1 MPLLMLVMV
10 IGGLLLALLAQ
21 SWAPLL
27 GATAVVA
34 LIFMGVLLICSVLV
48 IVVLSA
54 VAVREWWTACGWT
67 GAPDPGENVRDGG
80 RSDESPVVTTTPSLD
95 AE

>member
-54 VAVREWWTACGWT
+54 VAIREWWNGL
-67 GAPDPGENVRDGG
+67 RMDGG
-80 RSDESPVVTTTPSLD
+80 S
-95 AE
+95 